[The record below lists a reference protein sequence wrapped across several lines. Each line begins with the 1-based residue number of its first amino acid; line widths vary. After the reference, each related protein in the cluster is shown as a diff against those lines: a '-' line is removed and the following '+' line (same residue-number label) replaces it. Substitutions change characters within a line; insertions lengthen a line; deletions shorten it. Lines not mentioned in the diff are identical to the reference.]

1 MHMHTPTTHS
11 GRPSPLAPSIL
22 LALLLAACGGGSDG
36 GGGITPTPA
45 DPLASYKNQV
55 VAWGSCQQYLA
66 QDSDGNWLLHVAALG
81 ERLQC
86 ADIKAPLDYQ
96 QPEGAQISLSMMRI
110 LAVDSPQKKPNLF
123 FNPGGP
129 GGDGQKIGLLYYSR
143 LLGDGRKD
151 TELGDLY
158 REMNASYNFVGF
170 SPRGVGASTNI
181 ACAGNERVYQT
192 DDTKWGKTPEN
203 IRRMIDYARYT
214 ASNCQ
219 KNPVVAHIHT
229 EATARDMDLMRH
241 LLGDEKL
248 HYYGISYGTWLGM
261 WYAGIFPEKIGPM
274 VLDSNVNFGKPMHD
288 AWIAYLSGVVHT
300 FLNHSAP
307 YAARHDAIFG
317 LGTTAQ
323 AVIENLNTIS
333 HEVNWALL
341 KSGVQFKAE
350 PERIHQSLIA
360 IKMAVEMQK
369 MIQQNKTLLDIEK
382 ELLDRQ
388 YFPDPEMNQV
398 FLDLINGTDKL
409 NSMVKLVASFRD
421 ANFFRHS
428 KNFSLDNI
436 VRNAVECNDGD
447 FKNKDQAYWVD
458 KGFEMAGQLPIV
470 HGNLASQ
477 PCIYWQRQVNIQKP
491 AMASLATAPVL
502 MLQSEFDVPTP
513 LSGAMET
520 FDQLPAA
527 SMVYVKN
534 EGSHGMPVYGTQCV
548 DGAVMGYLLGRKP
561 AQRLTQCQGKPLP
574 LDATSAKAAG
584 QKSLHSGDQ
593 DLAHFQN
600 PELARQLLQQLRQAM

>member
-1 MHMHTPTTHS
+1 MHTPTTHS

-36 GGGITPTPA
+36 GDGITPTPA

-55 VAWGSCQQYLA
+55 IAWGSCQQYLA

-96 QPEGAQISLSMMRI
+96 QPEGAQISLSMMRV
-110 LAVDSPQKKPNLF
+110 LAADAPHKKPNLL

-129 GGDGQKIGLLYYSR
+129 GGDGQKQALAYASLLAE
-143 LLGDGRKD
+143 GRKD
-151 TELGDLY
+151 TALGSLY
-158 REMNASYNFVGF
+158 SEMSESYNFVGF

-181 ACAGNERVYQT
+181 ACFGNERVYET
-192 DDTKWGKTPEN
+192 DNTKWGATPEN
-203 IRRMIDYARYT
+203 IRRLTDYARYT

-219 KNPVVAHIHT
+219 KNPVAVHIHT

-261 WYAGIFPEKIGPM
+261 WYAGLFPEKVGPM
-274 VLDSNVNFGKPMHD
+274 VLDSNMNFNQSIHEAGINYKEGMIHSFVN
-288 AWIAYLSGVVHT
+288 HT
-300 FLNHSAP
+300 AP

-317 LGTTAQ
+317 LGVTAQ

-341 KSGVQFKAE
+341 RSGVIFRAE
-350 PERIHQSLIA
+350 PEKIHQSLIA

-369 MIQQNKTLLDIEK
+369 MIQKNKTLLEIEK

-388 YFPDPEMNQV
+388 YFPDSEMNQV
-398 FLDLINGTDKL
+398 FLALINGSDKL
-409 NSMVKLVASFRD
+409 NSMFGLVNNFRSPG
-421 ANFFRHS
+421 FFLNS
-428 KNFSLDNI
+428 QGFSVSNPVGHTVL
-436 VRNAVECNDGD
+436 CNDGVLI
-447 FKNKDQAYWVD
+447 NKDQFYWVD
-458 KGFEMAGQLPIV
+458 KAFEMANQLPIV
-470 HGNLASQ
+470 PNDLAVQ
-477 PCIYWQRQVNIQKP
+477 PCIYWQHQVNVQKP
-491 AMASLATAPVL
+491 AMASLKTAPL
-502 MLQSEFDVPTP
+502 MMLQSEFDVPTP
-513 LSGAMET
+513 LRGAMET
-520 FDQLPAA
+520 FDLLPAA

-561 AQRLTQCQGKPLP
+561 AQRLTQCQGKTLP
-574 LDATSAKAAG
+574 LDATSAKTAG